1 VRLGEWAVLAG
12 LAAGLGLVV
21 RAIATRPQGRPWTGS
36 RLVAALC
43 GVALVAILVAQD
55 GGDLARLPAT
65 LLARPIALVVAALVV
80 GATLALVDVAHLR
93 GVPALGFLLRNAG
106 VPEEHR
112 SGAAMAAIALAVA
125 AVSLIGAIRLD
136 RPAANPGGIPND
148 GGVDAPSPTAA
159 ANGTFASVRSFAL
172 PGKPLAVAMRDE
184 RTGYVTLDSGDV
196 LEVTLPRD
204 ASANLETRSILS
216 GLDHPR
222 GVAYRDGRLF
232 VVERGPLP
240 CASDV
245 EFCDASDINPTSGV
259 DGEVAIMSKARARVL
274 AFDVAAD
281 GTAQNRTVVI
291 EGLPVADALHGANDI
306 TVGPDGMLYLAVGN
320 VDYLFRAPERAI
332 GITPHP
338 EWLGTV
344 LRFDGAGNA
353 PEVVA
358 KGLRNVYQ
366 VAFDDQGRM
375 WGVDNDGPTMAGWRA
390 EEVLQIK
397 PGRNYGFPFDATYG
411 PWTVR
416 DDGPAWVSRH
426 KASAGVAWAG
436 SVGLGAGLLVGNAG
450 TLSLISQGEIL
461 DLWKDDRLAEYF
473 EQDLLDVPG
482 SLSSLQVIAP
492 NRVVASLYGSDAGA
506 LYVIDVK

>member
-1 VRLGEWAVLAG
+1 MALLSGAGSIAILLLQDATDLAG
-12 LAAGLGLVV
+12 LPG
-21 RAIATRPQGRPWTGS
+21 
-36 RLVAALC
+36 
-43 GVALVAILVAQD
+43 ALVAK
-55 GGDLARLPAT
+55 
-65 LLARPIALVVAALVV
+65 PISLIVAAGFLA
-80 GATLALVDVAHLR
+80 ATFALVDVAYLR
-93 GVPALGFLLRNAG
+93 GVPALGFVLRRAA
-106 VPEEHR
+106 VPEDR
-112 SGAAMAAIALAVA
+112 RAGTAVTAISLAVA
-125 AVSLIGAIRLD
+125 ATALIVAIRLD
-136 RPAANPGGIPND
+136 RATGTAGGVPND
-148 GGVDAPSPTAA
+148 GGEGGPTPSAA
-159 ANGTFASVRSFAL
+159 LNASFASVRSFEL
-172 PGKPLAVAMRDE
+172 PGKPLAVAMRDA
-184 RTGYVTLDSGDV
+184 RMGYATMDSGDV
-196 LEVTLPRD
+196 LEFTLPED
-204 ASANLETRSILS
+204 PTGNLVTRPILR

-222 GVAYRDGRLF
+222 GIAYRDGRLF

-240 CASDV
+240 CSPDV
-245 EFCDASDINPTSGV
+245 EFCDASDINPSSGV

-281 GTAQNRTVVI
+281 GTAQDRTVI
-291 EGLPVADALHGANDI
+291 IDGLPVADALHGANDI

-320 VDYLFRAPERAI
+320 VDYLFRAPERAV

-344 LRFDGAGNA
+344 LRFDGAGDA
-353 PEVVA
+353 PEIVA
-358 KGLRNVYQ
+358 TGLRNVYQ

-375 WGVDNDGPTMAGWRA
+375 WAVDNDGPTMSGWRA

-436 SVGLGAGLLVGNAG
+436 SVGLGPGLLVGNAG
-450 TLSLISQGEIL
+450 TLSLISQGEVL

-482 SLSSLQVIAP
+482 SISSLQVIAP
-492 NRVVASLYGSDAGA
+492 NRLVASLYGSDAGA
-506 LYVIDVK
+506 LYLIGVK